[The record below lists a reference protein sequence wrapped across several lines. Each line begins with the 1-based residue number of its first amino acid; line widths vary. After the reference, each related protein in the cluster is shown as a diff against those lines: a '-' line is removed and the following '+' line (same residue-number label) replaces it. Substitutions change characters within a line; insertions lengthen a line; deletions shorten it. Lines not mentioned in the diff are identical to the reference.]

1 MSHTVKGSG
10 QCGFV
15 PVQITEKMMLAQCIA
30 VALYLLLERH
40 IRPQPAMYLQAVG
53 MRYIAG
59 ECTTQ

>member
-15 PVQITEKMMLAQCIA
+15 PVQITEKMVLAQCNA
-30 VALYLLLERH
+30 VALYLLREQH
-40 IRPQPAMYLQAVG
+40 ISPQPAMYLNALG